1 MVSVVGGMYATHM
14 CIIERNNHGHTV
26 IAFVKND
33 GAVNLF
39 RQQEV
44 DSITGK
50 TTEKIGWN
58 TDQKSKAYAI
68 DTLKK
73 DLKAG
78 TCIPHSFET
87 FDEIR
92 TFVHG
97 ERGKMG
103 GLRGH
108 HDDRVMAL
116 SLANLAAQQSEIGSI
131 LFG

>member
-1 MVSVVGGMYATHM
+1 MYQNQV
-14 CIIERNNHGHTV
+14 CVIERINHGHTV

-33 GAVNLF
+33 GEVSLF

-50 TTEKIGWN
+50 TTEKIGWDTN
-58 TDQKSKAYAI
+58 PKSKAYAI

-78 TCIPHSFET
+78 KCIPHSYET
-87 FDEIR
+87 YDELR
-92 TFVHG
+92 VFVHG
-97 ERGKMG
+97 ERGKMAA
-103 GLRGH
+103 LKGH

-116 SLANLAAQQSEIGSI
+116 SLANFAAQ
-131 LFG
+131 